1 MALQVLLAA
10 SLRKYFPDY
19 DHAIGLKIDIK
30 PGLTVA
36 ELASDLKLPA
46 NEIKLIMVNGLAA
59 KWTTVL
65 HGDERVALF
74 PPVGGG

>member
-10 SLRKYFPDY
+10 TLRKCCPDY
-19 DHAIGLKIDIK
+19 DHATGLKVEIQ
-30 PGLTVA
+30 PGKTVRDLA
-36 ELASDLKLPA
+36 EQLQLPVDDV
-46 NEIKLIMVNGLAA
+46 KLIMVNGLAA
-59 KWTTVL
+59 KWDTVL

>member
-1 MALQVLLAA
+1 MALKVLLAA

-19 DHAIGLKIDIK
+19 DHATGLTIDIK

-36 ELASDLKLPA
+36 ELASDLNLPT

-59 KWTTVL
+59 KWATVL